1 MPPRVNRVGIGFG
14 QICDGTAGQMICPW
28 DRAAP
33 RRFTYP
39 LENLDSQAQNQIN
52 HFHTRRLDRLHP
64 LDTDDVR

>member
-1 MPPRVNRVGIGFG
+1 MSLLSAPADFIVHTSGGKI
-14 QICDGTAGQMICPW
+14 PW

-64 LDTDDVR
+64 LDTDDAR